1 MSGRIAQLRV
11 NLGASPTLNLNQQAT
26 LKTLSTGDSATP
38 YETVTVASGSG
49 GSLVFSSTTGT
60 TIITKNNS
68 INGTASTELRSD
80 IISATMSLMSEVFES
95 QIQNTTGSGQV
106 GVNVNPVSADAI
118 PF

>member
-1 MSGRIAQLRV
+1 MSGSIAQLRV

-26 LKTLSTGDSATP
+26 LKTLSIGDTATP
-38 YETVTVASGSG
+38 YTTVTVASGSG

-80 IISATMSLMSEVFES
+80 IISATMSLMLEVFES

-106 GVNVNPVSADAI
+106 GINVNPVSADAI
-118 PF
+118 AF